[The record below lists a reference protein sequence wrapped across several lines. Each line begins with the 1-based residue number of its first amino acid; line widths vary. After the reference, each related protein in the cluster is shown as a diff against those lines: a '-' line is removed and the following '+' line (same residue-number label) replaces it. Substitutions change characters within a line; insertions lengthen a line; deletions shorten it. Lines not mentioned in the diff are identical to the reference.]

1 MADQR
6 TIEFWYDFAST
17 YSYLSAMRVEAMA
30 QAAGVGLAWKPFLL
44 GPIFQAQGWTTSPF
58 NLYPVKGKYMVRD
71 IERLAGE
78 RGLEFRLPP
87 QFPQNSLLAA
97 RVALLGADE
106 GWVGAFT
113 RAVYLAQFRD
123 GSTISDPQ
131 VLGAVL
137 DKLGLDPKAI
147 LARTQEPAVKER
159 LRQQTAEAQALG
171 IFGAP
176 SFVTG
181 GEVFWGDDRLE
192 QALSWTKR

>member
-97 RVALLGADE
+97 RVALIGADE

-113 RAVYLAQFRD
+113 RAIYLAQFRD